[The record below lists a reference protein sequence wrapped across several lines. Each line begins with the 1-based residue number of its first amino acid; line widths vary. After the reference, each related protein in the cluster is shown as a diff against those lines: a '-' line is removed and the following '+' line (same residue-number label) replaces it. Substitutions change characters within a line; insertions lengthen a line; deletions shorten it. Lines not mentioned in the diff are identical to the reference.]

1 MLVALQLFASCLFVV
16 EQLGCC
22 LSFKSEAVYETDQS
36 RLTPL
41 ISASCLFVVEQLG
54 CCLSFKS
61 EAVFESDQLR
71 LTPLIAASYQTTC
84 WGCST
89 WILTSEAVFASCL
102 FVVEQLGCWGSSNLK
117 QSLLPVFFVV
127 ELLGCCLSFKSEA
140 VFRKR
145 ISQLDGVDRNCS
157 ALVLS
162 VLLVRTSSRVV
173 EL

>member
-1 MLVALQLFASCLFVV
+1 MPLRCRTAWLLAIFKSEAVFASCLFVV
-16 EQLGCC
+16 ELLGCC
-22 LSFKSEAVYETDQS
+22 LSFKSEAVYESDQS

-102 FVVEQLGCWGSSNLK
+102 FVVEQLAGDLQIRSSLC
-117 QSLLPVFFVV
+117 F
-127 ELLGCCLSFKSEA
+127 LSFRCRTA
-140 VFRKR
+140 W
-145 ISQLDGVDRNCS
+145 LL
-157 ALVLS
+157 LVLQI
-162 VLLVRTSSRVV
+162 
-173 EL
+173 